1 MNALASPLLV
11 ASAAVIF
18 ALGVAHLLIT
28 FRGHKLYPRDATLHS
43 RLTEVSPVITS
54 ETTMWK
60 AWVGFN
66 ASHSFGAML
75 FGLVYGHLALVQSRV
90 LWDSP
95 FLLSV
100 GLLLLGGYVILG
112 RRYWFRIPLRGIV
125 LATVLYALALVAH
138 GV

>member
-1 MNALASPLLV
+1 MNALASPLLA
-11 ASAAVIF
+11 ASASIIF
-18 ALGVAHLLIT
+18 ALGAAHFLIT

-75 FGLVYGHLALVQSRV
+75 FGLVYGHLALVQSHV